1 MLTQEEKK
9 QFNEILEELG
19 KNLDISETE
28 HKIAVA
34 SYVSVGEWLSDEE
47 SSLAPYNPQ
56 ILPQGSFLLGTVIKP
71 TNGKDDIDIDL
82 VCQLTGKNPTW
93 TQAILKQKVK
103 ERLEAKATYKEM
115 LGSEGRRCWTLKYR
129 DESDS
134 KKYHLDI
141 LPSIIA
147 EDYLVI
153 SQNAFSNLY
162 DNKFDNIAIRITDTE
177 EQNYKTETNSDLWL
191 KSNPFGY
198 AKWFYKKATIVEQN
212 NVINQSVS
220 PAPKYQTKKLPL
232 QRVVQIL
239 KRHRDMMFNGDD
251 EKPISIII
259 TTLAAKSYNKQTNI
273 IDALNSVIDN
283 IELHIDERYDQI
295 RGKFYKFIGNPVNA
309 EENFADKWRENI
321 NKEKKFYKWLKQVK
335 FDLQTATE
343 QKGIYRIQESLSKS
357 FGKVAVTKTFTNIGN
372 STTTATQQGNTYFDT
387 KAGIISGATNIIKPH
402 THYGSK

>member
-34 SYVSVGEWLSDEE
+34 SYVSVGKWLSDEE
-47 SSLAPYNPQ
+47 SSLAPYKPQ

-162 DNKFDNIAIRITDTE
+162 DNIAIRITDTE

-198 AKWFYKKATIVEQN
+198 AKWFYKKATKDEQN

-220 PAPKYQTKKLPL
+220 PAPIYQTNKLPL

-239 KRHRDMMFNGDD
+239 KRHRDIKFNGDK

-259 TTLAAKSYNKQTNI
+259 TTLAARVYKKQNNVLEALI
-273 IDALNSVIDN
+273 QVVNDMHLAIDKKRDPRT
-283 IELHIDERYDQI
+283 DEV
-295 RGKFYKFIGNPVNA
+295 YKFIGNPVNE
-309 EENFADKWRENI
+309 EENFADKWRENK
-321 NKEKKFYKWLKQVK
+321 NKQIKFENWLRDIKA
-335 FDLQTATE
+335 DLEVAFVQS
-343 QKGIYRIQESLSKS
+343 GNRIQESLSKA
-357 FGKVAVTKTFTNIGN
+357 FGADEVTKTFINIGN
-372 STTTATQQGNTYFDT
+372 RQRILTEQGNSRFDT
-387 KAGIISGATNIIKPH
+387 KVGIMAGAANIIKPH
-402 THYGSK
+402 THYGSND